1 MTTLQVIFGIILIVF
16 SIAIV
21 FVVILQQGNQ
31 QNVGAISGGADT
43 FFSKNKAR
51 SIDAF
56 LSKWTKIIAIG
67 FFVLVIAINS
77 ILFPFSTFD

>member
-1 MTTLQVIFGIILIVF
+1 MTAIQVIFGIILIVF

-56 LSKWTKIIAIG
+56 LAKWTKIVAIG
-67 FFVLVIAINS
+67 FFVLVIVINS
-77 ILFPFSTFD
+77 ILYFT